1 MAFYIKCGYTSE
13 IMTTD
18 KPFGGISIIAVG
30 DLSQLLPIGQK
41 PVYDFTSDPIAA
53 LAKTLSTDRTS

>member
-1 MAFYIKCGYTSE
+1 MRSPWLEQTISTPFIKDSE

-18 KPFGGISIIAVG
+18 KPFGGLSIIAVG

-41 PVYDFTSDPIAA
+41 PVYDFTSD
-53 LAKTLSTDRTS
+53 L

>member
-1 MAFYIKCGYTSE
+1 
-13 IMTTD
+13 MTTD

-53 LAKTLSTDRTS
+53 VWITLAKTLSTDRTS